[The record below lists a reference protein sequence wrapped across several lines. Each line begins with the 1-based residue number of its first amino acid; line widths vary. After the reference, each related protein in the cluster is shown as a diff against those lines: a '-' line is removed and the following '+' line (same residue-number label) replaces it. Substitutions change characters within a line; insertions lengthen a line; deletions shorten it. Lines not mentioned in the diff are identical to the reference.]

1 MGISKFTSNLAALAN
16 ETMLDS
22 FTASLAAS
30 SRLSQGKIFNPEL
43 AIRTFA
49 SSTLVP

>member
-1 MGISKFTSNLAALAN
+1 MGISKFTANRAALAS
-16 ETMLDS
+16 ETILES

-30 SRLSQGKIFNPEL
+30 SRLSQGRIFNPEL
-43 AIRTFA
+43 AIRTLA